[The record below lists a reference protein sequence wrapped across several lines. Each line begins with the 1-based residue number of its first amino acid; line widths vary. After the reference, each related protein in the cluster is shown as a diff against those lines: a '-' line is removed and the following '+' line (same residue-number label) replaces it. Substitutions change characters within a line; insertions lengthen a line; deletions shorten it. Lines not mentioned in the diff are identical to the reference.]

1 MTNSANGP
9 IIFTYYSQSEL
20 SRSSIQYYAQSEL
33 SRSSLQYVI
42 FIILV
47 TYISLY
53 TSSTP
58 FLRHLCSKLNQL
70 VVTDRI
76 SKPSTL
82 PWIYFVLSSSH
93 DWLCPVW
100 YWVCIW
106 SKRIFLHHQLT
117 SPNFS
122 VPDMEGCVEKSVL
135 TYVLLFGRETDGLYT
150 FFNRTGKLLIDVLF
164 RFRKHTTELVKP
176 IPPSIFK
183 R

>member
-1 MTNSANGP
+1 MRSIVWVFCLFSCGGSAV
-9 IIFTYYSQSEL
+9 L
-20 SRSSIQYYAQSEL
+20 RYA
-33 SRSSLQYVI
+33 I

-53 TSSTP
+53 TSSMP

-70 VVTDRI
+70 VATDCI
-76 SKPSTL
+76 SKPSTV